1 MKIHLK
7 IHLVVQHVL
16 NNGKR
21 NIERRRSHQDMI
33 PLNKEIHGE
42 KENSKRNQQNKLGK
56 IPKEKLAPKRQK
68 KTEEIDNK
76 TQ

>member
-1 MKIHLK
+1 
-7 IHLVVQHVL
+7 
-16 NNGKR
+16 
-21 NIERRRSHQDMI
+21 MI

-42 KENSKRNQQNKLGK
+42 KENSKRNQQNKLEK

-76 TQ
+76 TQRKG